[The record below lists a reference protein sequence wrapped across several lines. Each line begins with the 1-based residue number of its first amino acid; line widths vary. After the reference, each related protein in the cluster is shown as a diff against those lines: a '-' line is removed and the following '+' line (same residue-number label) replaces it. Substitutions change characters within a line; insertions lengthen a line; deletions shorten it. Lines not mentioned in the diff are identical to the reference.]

1 MLSYNL
7 KKNVENRIKLPHQ
20 KEKDYLKVI
29 FQQEKTVNLP
39 SFYNYQNKVTGIFYP
54 PQIYLLH
61 PNLFSRGEPCFVQ
74 MTGDDQSTVVY
85 LVYGNRPYWYSAGAI
100 AIIVQMT
107 GDGQ

>member
-7 KKNVENRIKLPHQ
+7 KKNVELPHQ

-54 PQIYLLH
+54 P
-61 PNLFSRGEPCFVQ
+61 PNLLATS
-74 MTGDDQSTVVY
+74 
-85 LVYGNRPYWYSAGAI
+85 
-100 AIIVQMT
+100 
-107 GDGQ
+107 